1 MADKTI
7 GIKFGNSDKTY
18 HYFVPEDS
26 QYAVNDSFRIY
37 TPHGIETIRVAEINI
52 SASESHA
59 TKFLNPVDGF
69 ITIKCSYAEDNG
81 FRGEYAYTVIQ
92 HDSAL
97 KKDGIYHIRPNN
109 AFVKVRE
116 VIFSKHKKSRYS
128 KIVNAIDL
136 LDANVLNIYTR
147 LVSYNARKSITSLI
161 GFEKQFLE
169 HAVFANDYSKLE
181 FRRIINAQKEKYE
194 QPLITPVIYGK
205 DENRKEENKMN
216 KLFGNLTFGKIN
228 TNEIKFSV
236 AGLAFRNA
244 QGGYAVYNA
253 ENNEM
258 TDVTGMTMDTDFVFA
273 MPVAIKDIEVGD
285 IVRHMGKFVVVKTKY
300 EDGSIAAIDPVAAEE
315 KTILPVKNV
324 FGFNYYS
331 KVLNLFAGIQPT
343 GDNPFGDM
351 NAMLPFLIMSEGS
364 NNDALMLAMAMQNT
378 DLAANPML
386 MYALMNK

>member
-7 GIKFGNSDKTY
+7 GIKFDTSNKIY

-26 QYAVNDSFRIY
+26 QYAINDRFRIH
-37 TPHGIETIRVAEINI
+37 TPRGIETIRVAEVDIP
-52 SASESHA
+52 AAESHA
-59 TKFLNPVDGF
+59 TEWLNPADNF
-69 ITIKCSYAEDNG
+69 TTIKCSYAETSG
-81 FRGEYAYTVIQ
+81 FRGEYLYTVIQ
-92 HDSAL
+92 SNSVL
-97 KKDGIYHIRPNN
+97 KEGAIYHIRPNN
-109 AFVKVRE
+109 TFIKVRE
-116 VIFSKHKKSRYS
+116 IIYSKHKKTRYS
-128 KIVNAIDL
+128 KILNAIDL
-136 LDANVLNIYTR
+136 TDADICNTYIR
-147 LVSYNARKSITSLI
+147 LVSSIARMNIESLI
-161 GFEKQFLE
+161 GFEAQFLE
-169 HAVFANDYSKLE
+169 QAVFANDYSKWE
-181 FRRIINAQKEKYE
+181 FKKTINAQKEKYE
-194 QPLITPVIYGK
+194 QSIEK

-244 QGGYAVYNA
+244 QGGYAVYNT

-273 MPVAIKDIEVGD
+273 IPVAIKDIQEGD

-315 KTILPVKNV
+315 KTILPIKNV

-331 KVLNLFAGIQPT
+331 KVLNLFAGVQPT

>member
-1 MADKTI
+1 MDKTI
-7 GIKFGNSDKTY
+7 GIRFNNSDKIY
-18 HYFVPEDS
+18 HYFVPENS
-26 QYAVNDSFRIY
+26 QYAVNDRFRIH
-37 TPHGIETIRVAEINI
+37 TPHGIETIQVAEINI
-52 SASESHA
+52 PASQSHA
-59 TKFLNPVDGF
+59 TKFLNPADSF
-69 ITIKCSYAEDNG
+69 ITVRCSYAEENG
-81 FRGEYAYTVIQ
+81 FRGEYLYTIVQ
-92 HDSAL
+92 HDSVL

-109 AFVKVRE
+109 SFIKVKGIE
-116 VIFSKHKKSRYS
+116 YSKHKEARYL
-128 KIVNAIDL
+128 KILNAIDL
-136 LDANVLNIYTR
+136 LNVNVLNAYKR
-147 LVSYNARKSITSLI
+147 LVSSIARRSTTSLI

-169 HAVFANDYSKLE
+169 QAVFANDYSKIE
-181 FRRIINAQKEKYE
+181 FRKVINEVKEKYT
-194 QPLITPVIYGK
+194 PVTPVIYGK
-205 DENRKEENKMN
+205 EDENRKEENKMN

-228 TNEIKFSV
+228 TSEIKFSV

-331 KVLNLFAGIQPT
+331 KVLNLFAGVQPT

-378 DLAANPML
+378 NLAANPML